1 MPDDNAATVAPGTAV
16 DFPQDGVIN
25 GTSISRISAD
35 SFNLADIGTYQIF
48 FQVSVTEAAQLQLT
62 LNGVALDYTTVG
74 RTTGTDQI
82 VGMYLINTT
91 TENSVL
97 TVQNPTGNTEAI
109 TITPSAGGTQAVS
122 AHLVITNYTDYMF
135 SPKALLSVNEPT
147 ALNWCLSPTLLWYT
161 HPTLVDTHFPLNNR
175 LGTVLILYHRISSP

>member
-16 DFPQDGVIN
+16 DFPQDGVVN

-91 TENSVL
+91 TENSAL

-122 AHLVITNYTDYMF
+122 AHLVITQ
-135 SPKALLSVNEPT
+135 L
-147 ALNWCLSPTLLWYT
+147 
-161 HPTLVDTHFPLNNR
+161 
-175 LGTVLILYHRISSP
+175 